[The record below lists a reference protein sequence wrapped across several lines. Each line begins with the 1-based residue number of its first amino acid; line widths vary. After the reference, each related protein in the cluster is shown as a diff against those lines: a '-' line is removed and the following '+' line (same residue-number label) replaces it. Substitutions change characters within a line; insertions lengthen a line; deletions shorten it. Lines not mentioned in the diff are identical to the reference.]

1 MSKFNCCQHYICV
14 QFNIIHVYSQHNTC
28 VQSTQYMCTVCV
40 HVYCIDK
47 DLLIFVCF
55 DVFTLFV
62 HYQVPAQ
69 VQNGMALLREEVK
82 NIIKTIITTK
92 LGALNNV
99 SIGRSKTFW
108 QPITDQYWQGGGI
121 LDELTKYELRRTFS
135 SRIRGLCSSTH
146 IDKTYQI
153 AMDTE
158 VPSNLIGIGNRPCY
172 FSIRCFRIDFLPLNI
187 LTHNS
192 SNTC

>member
-1 MSKFNCCQHYICV
+1 MCTVNT
-14 QFNIIHVYSQHNTC
+14 IHVYSVCTC
-28 VQSTQYMCTVCV
+28 V
-40 HVYCIDK
+40 VYCIDK

-99 SIGRSKTFW
+99 SIGRSKTF
-108 QPITDQYWQGGGI
+108 
-121 LDELTKYELRRTFS
+121 
-135 SRIRGLCSSTH
+135 
-146 IDKTYQI
+146 
-153 AMDTE
+153 
-158 VPSNLIGIGNRPCY
+158 
-172 FSIRCFRIDFLPLNI
+172 
-187 LTHNS
+187 
-192 SNTC
+192 